1 MVRAAPSRSSS
12 PASLPRSAL
21 FKVLL
26 LFMLGI
32 ILPAGF
38 LAYLGVLSIRSE
50 TLLLKK
56 ESQERVGKTAQA
68 IRDQAQAVISDA
80 LSPKADDPFASFVL
94 TIDPAGRLIFP
105 LR

>member
-1 MVRAAPSRSSS
+1 MVTAVSQPASAQTSRS
-12 PASLPRSAL
+12 RSAL
-21 FKVLL
+21 LKVLL

-38 LAYLGVLSIRSE
+38 LAYLGVLSIRTE
-50 TLLLKK
+50 TLLLEK

-68 IRDQAQAVISDA
+68 IHDQAQSVISETLA
-80 LSPKADDPFASFVL
+80 LKAEAPSTSLSL
-94 TIDPAGRLIFP
+94 TIDSAGRLLSP